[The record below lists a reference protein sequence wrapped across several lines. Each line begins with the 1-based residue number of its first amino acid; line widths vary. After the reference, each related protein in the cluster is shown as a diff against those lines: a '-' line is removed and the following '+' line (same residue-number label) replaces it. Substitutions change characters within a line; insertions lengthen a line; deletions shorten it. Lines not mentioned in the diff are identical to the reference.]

1 MLSNNIWTPLKRC
14 PIEENSLMNEWR
26 NVSAKKTVPI
36 GNEAFETIEH
46 TAVYW
51 LGGAGFLIN
60 SRGKIFLLD
69 PVLLTQP
76 NAPGVSE
83 FGLKLKID
91 FPLSPDRIP
100 RLDAVFYTHPD
111 ADHLGPLTA
120 LALAE
125 LRPKFV
131 GTHTVFEKL
140 VRLGVS
146 HTLIEICRT
155 GETAECSDILVEI
168 TPADHPWQ
176 LKNPFH
182 GEHPY
187 RMGDCCGYIFNT
199 ADGRLFFPGDTRLME
214 DHLRIR
220 DIQLLA
226 LDVSLCEYHLG
237 HTSAVLLA
245 NTLEEA
251 VLIPQHYGTYDAP
264 GKAAH
269 VGDPSDVFQHIRNS
283 DRRGKILAPGECIR
297 LNEKN
302 TMN

>member
-1 MLSNNIWTPLKRC
+1 
-14 PIEENSLMNEWR
+14 MNEWR
-26 NVSAKKTVPI
+26 NVTAKKTVPI
-36 GNEAFETIEH
+36 RCEAFEPIEY

-60 SRGKIFLLD
+60 CRGKIFLLD

-76 NAPGVSE
+76 DAPGVSE

-111 ADHLGPLTA
+111 ADHLGPRTA
-120 LALAE
+120 LTLAE
-125 LRPKFV
+125 LQPKFI
-131 GTHTVFEKL
+131 GTHAVFEKL
-140 VRLGVS
+140 VRLGVP
-146 HTLIEICRT
+146 HTLIEIYRIE
-155 GETAECSDILVEI
+155 ETAEFNDILIEL

-176 LKNPFH
+176 LKDPFRA
-182 GEHPY
+182 GRPY
-187 RMGDCCGYIFNT
+187 RAGDCCGYIFNT

-214 DHLRIR
+214 EHLRIK

-251 VLIPQHYGTYDAP
+251 ILIPQHYGTYDAP
-264 GKAAH
+264 DKAAH
-269 VGDPSDVFQHIRNS
+269 LGDPLDVFPHIKNS
-283 DRRGKILAPGECIR
+283 DRRGKILAPGELVR
-297 LNEKN
+297 LYEKKSIN
-302 TMN
+302 